1 MAGTSV
7 LCGLV
12 LLIICCNQ
20 IDAATRVARSPQFS
34 QANAQAQAGAFGRPG
49 FQSRPGFGGG
59 GFNRPGFGGGGSNRP
74 GFGGGGFN
82 RPGFGG
88 GGFNRPGGGTSISI
102 SKSIAISRGG
112 SAQSSSNSVARG

>member
-59 GFNRPGFGGGGSNRP
+59 GFNRPGFGGGG
-74 GFGGGGFN
+74 
-82 RPGFGG
+82 
-88 GGFNRPGGGTSISI
+88 FNRPGGGTSISI